1 MDPQGNPRVD
11 FRSSRT
17 LKFYVNTHA
26 FSTVHGILHVSEGSV
41 TPKSYEQKHPNPIFK
56 AFLVL
61 AALKSQL
68 KLLDIIVELPW

>member
-1 MDPQGNPRVD
+1 MDPQGNPRMD

-17 LKFYVNTHA
+17 LKFYVNVHA

-41 TPKSYEQKHPNPIFK
+41 TPKSYEQKHPNPIVM
-56 AFLVL
+56 VL